1 MAFPYRRILCPIDF
15 DENSLAALVVAAQ
28 FAKRND
34 GTVFVL
40 HVVPMII
47 PPTGMPVYVDMYK
60 SQEETARDK
69 LREVAHK
76 YLSGVKYELT
86 THVGDPAGAIV
97 KTAKKLSPDVLVMS
111 THGRRGFSRVFLGS
125 VAEMVLREAPCPV
138 LTVRSGP
145 VDKHRVGRWMTS
157 NPVTTDPEEKLSL
170 VQERMQQGGFRSMPV
185 LSEGKLVG
193 VITDRDLRQHVGYLD
208 HTEVKLAM
216 SEQLVTAT
224 PETTIQ
230 EAARLMRERKIGAM
244 PVVEDGKLIGI
255 ISTSDILQAFIESE

>member
-1 MAFPYRRILCPIDF
+1 MSFPYKRILCPIDF

-28 FAKRND
+28 FAKHND

-69 LREVAHK
+69 LREVARK
-76 YLSGVKYELT
+76 YLPGVKYELT

-97 KTAKKLSPDVLVMS
+97 KTAKKLVPDVLVMS
-111 THGRRGFSRVFLGS
+111 THGRRGFTRVFLGS

-145 VDKHRVGRWMTS
+145 VDKHQVGRWMTS
-157 NPVTTDPEEKLSL
+157 NPVTTDPEEKLAL

-216 SEQLVTAT
+216 SEQLVTVA

-230 EAARLMRERKIGAM
+230 EAARLMRERKIGAV

-255 ISTSDILQAFIESE
+255 ISTSDILEAFIESE